1 MFVFLGVTAIS
12 NRLIISELKLRPLA
26 AAVCRLRAVGNAT
39 RGSRLD

>member
-26 AAVCRLRAVGNAT
+26 RRSVVCGRSEMRHVVAV
-39 RGSRLD
+39 